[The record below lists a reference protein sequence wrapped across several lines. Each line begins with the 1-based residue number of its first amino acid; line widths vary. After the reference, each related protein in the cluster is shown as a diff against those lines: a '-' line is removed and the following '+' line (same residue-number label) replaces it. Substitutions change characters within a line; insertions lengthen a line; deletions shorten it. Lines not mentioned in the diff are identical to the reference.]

1 MKSFFKEFRDFVA
14 DGNIMDM
21 AIAFIMGGA
30 FQTLL
35 TALVDDIFMPIIGI
49 FTGSI
54 SFTEFVFHIGPAQI
68 KMGSF
73 ISSTITF
80 LLTAFVIFLMIKS
93 MNKARQL
100 ATGKNPED
108 EEADPTELEVL
119 QSILEQLEQQNTPTS
134 NKQTT
139 SQQNLEK

>member
-1 MKSFFKEFRDFVA
+1 MKAFFKEFREFVST
-14 DGNIMDM
+14 GNIMDT

-30 FQTLL
+30 FQKLL
-35 TALVDDIFMPIIGI
+35 TALVNDLFMPIIGI

-54 SFTEFVFHIGPAQI
+54 SFTAFVLHIGPAEI

-73 ISSTITF
+73 ISSAITF

-93 MNKARQL
+93 MNKARHL

-108 EEADPTELEVL
+108 EEEPPTELGVL
-119 QSILEQLEQQNTPTS
+119 QSILEELEQQNASAS
-134 NKQTT
+134 NK
-139 SQQNLEK
+139 